1 MTTKK
6 LVLIGVVISMVIAGI
21 FSYFASSNPD
31 GLEKVSGDKGLD
43 VNATDSAVSDSIFAD
58 YGIAGLENS
67 TGLAGV
73 IGVIITAIIAFGL
86 VKWLTGSNENKKN

>member
-6 LVLIGVVISMVIAGI
+6 LVLVGAVISLVIAGI
-21 FSYFASSNPD
+21 VSYFASSNPD

-43 VNATDSAVSDSIFAD
+43 VNVTDSAVSDSIFAD

-73 IGVIITAIIAFGL
+73 IGVIITAVIAYGL
-86 VKWLTGSNENKKN
+86 VKWFTSSNENNKN